1 MNSLHLKKTALLSA
15 LLMGTLALSACGG
28 KKDEFAAEPPAPGAN
43 PADVAAPAAAAG
55 AAVARAEVPA
65 GAQFALDARTE
76 QEIVAMKETAA
87 CSLENI
93 VTMADMS
100 TNAGSAPNSYSVTK
114 GKAYKLIGFATNKD
128 TGSVPANIRLT
139 IVGPKVYAIDTV
151 TGSNRPDVATYFKV
165 PAFAN
170 AGYQADA
177 AFDDVEPGEYRVF
190 AIEKSASGD
199 AIACPTHQTLVMN

>member
-15 LLMGTLALSACGG
+15 LLLGTLALSACGG
-28 KKDEFAAEPPAPGAN
+28 KNDDFAAEPPAPGSN
-43 PADVAAPAAAAG
+43 PADVAAPAATG
-55 AAVARAEVPA
+55 APVARAEVPA
-65 GAQFALDARTE
+65 GAQFALDKSTE
-76 QEIVAMKETAA
+76 QDIVALKETAA

-151 TGSNRPDVATYFKV
+151 TGSTRPDVADYFKV
-165 PAFAN
+165 PAFAS

-190 AIEKSASGD
+190 AIEKSASGES
-199 AIACPTHQTLVMN
+199 IACPTHQTLVMN